1 MLVVNV
7 LILKYCIVLK
17 LLRVFISVRVKFV
30 IIVGWVRGKVIV
42 KKLCYGFVFREWLV
56 FKV

>member
-30 IIVGWVRGKVIV
+30 IIVGWVSGKVIV